1 MILNIIKK
9 ITCTD
14 MSQCSDNIR
23 TKLEENLM
31 IKLMA
36 RTRTDIING
45 YISIEHLPNNH
56 KINVCIYEKNES
68 ANEKH
73 LTAFKKPDKIPTEK
87 QCIDLLK

>member
-1 MILNIIKK
+1 MIHNITKK

-56 KINVCIYEKNES
+56 KIQVCIYEKNES
-68 ANEKH
+68 VNNKH
-73 LTAFKKPDKIPTEK
+73 LTTFKKPDKIPTKK
-87 QCIDLLK
+87 QCENCLN